1 MSKILITG
9 ASGFVGSHISFEL
22 AKNHTISAISRG
34 VLSNSFEEVFS
45 WKNYNDE
52 PCDYDVVIHLAGLAH
67 DTSNSKEEEEYFKIN
82 RDLTASLVKWINES
96 KNSVKL
102 IYLSS
107 IKVYDESTLIDE
119 KSVKGPKSIY
129 GKSKLAAENIIIED
143 LYDNHRYYILEPSMI
158 YGIGN
163 KGNLPKLFY
172 SLLKGVPFPFGRW
185 ENKRS
190 ILAIDNLGFIITQLI
205 KKNISSDFFVVS
217 DDEPISTATM
227 VDELFKITNTSFIRW
242 SIPSFLVR
250 LIIWFSNKLGVN
262 TFEKL
267 LGNLEVNNKKIKDA
281 LNINKLPYNVRI
293 SLNLLGKHMELN
305 K

>member
-22 AKNHTISAISRG
+22 AKNYTISAISRG
-34 VLSNSFEEVFS
+34 VLPNSFEEVFS
-45 WKNYNDE
+45 WNNYNDE

-67 DTSNSKEEEEYFKIN
+67 DTSNSKKEEDYYKIN
-82 RDLTASLVKWINES
+82 RDLTVGLVKWINQS
-96 KNSVKL
+96 KSSVKL

-107 IKVYDESTLIDE
+107 IKVYEDSLIIDE
-119 KSVKGPKSIY
+119 KTPKKSQSAY
-129 GKSKLAAENIIIED
+129 GKSKLAAENAII
-143 LYDNHRYYILEPSMI
+143 DNLSENHTYYILEPVMI

-172 SLLKGVPFPFGRW
+172 SLIRGVPFLFDGW
-185 ENKRS
+185 KNKRS
-190 ILAIDNLGFIITQLI
+190 ILAIENLNFIITELI

-227 VDELFKITNTSFIRW
+227 VDELFKNTNTSYIRW
-242 SIPSFLVR
+242 SLPSFLVR

-281 LNINKLPYNVRI
+281 LNTNKLPFDVRT
-293 SLNLLGKHMELN
+293 SLNLLGRYMEIN